1 MEVIDWSTWAP
12 RERAVLVFLRDGN
25 QVLLIH
31 KKRGLG
37 TGKVNGPG
45 GRLEAGETWE
55 DAARREVLE
64 ETGITIEALVER
76 ADLRFQFTD
85 GYALQARAFVAS
97 GWSGVLTACD
107 EADPFWHP
115 VATLPWDRMWADDAL
130 WLPEVLAGG
139 QVDARFVFAGEAMV
153 EAWIAVSERP
163 PQPTNG

>member
-1 MEVIDWSTWAP
+1 MEVIDWNSWVP
-12 RERAVLVFLRDGN
+12 RERAVLVFLRDGD

-45 GRLEAGETWE
+45 GRLEPGETWE

-64 ETGITIEALVER
+64 ETGITIDRLAEG

-85 GYALQARAFVAS
+85 GYALQARAFLAW
-97 GWSGVLTACD
+97 GWSGVLTPCD

-115 VATLPWDRMWADDAL
+115 VDCLPWDQMWADDAL
-130 WLPEVLAGG
+130 WLPQVLRGAR
-139 QVDARFVFAGEAMV
+139 VEARFVFAAEVMN
-153 EAWIAVSERP
+153 EAWVDVFERP